1 VTDGRLPSR
10 PRWQL
15 NVSDRVEGFVMNL
28 VNRGILMLAALLI
41 AAAGTIGGVVATG
54 TIIWY
59 SHSSVV
65 NPPPAK
71 PPNAPPLDPCDG
83 IPGCQW

>member
-1 VTDGRLPSR
+1 
-10 PRWQL
+10 
-15 NVSDRVEGFVMNL
+15 MNL
-28 VNRGILMLAALLI
+28 VTRGILMLAALLI

-54 TIIWY
+54 TIISY
-59 SHSSVV
+59 SHSSAV
-65 NPPPAK
+65 NPPLAK

>member
-1 VTDGRLPSR
+1 MV
-10 PRWQL
+10 
-15 NVSDRVEGFVMNL
+15 
-28 VNRGILMLAALLI
+28 AALLI

-54 TIIWY
+54 AIISY
-59 SHSSVV
+59 SHNSVV
-65 NPPPAK
+65 NPPLAK